1 MTLCSNKII
10 KYARI
15 LDIVMSLVM
24 LLIGVVYHIP
34 FLWAGSIL
42 LLGLTAL
49 NYQKWL
55 VLKIMGKPSC
65 KN

>member
-15 LDIVMSLVM
+15 LDVVMSLVM

-34 FLWAGSIL
+34 FLWAGSVL